1 MPEAVAVLEI
11 DKPHFTIRLYENLLK
26 IDLKGSFKNEIEEA
40 LENKPIL
47 RKTIGG
53 ILGIF
58 VPLHIRLS
66 DIDSVHM
73 DETGKLK
80 IKLPLHRDIII
91 PLENN
96 DAERLAD
103 KLNLLIPKAK
113 KQEWERII
121 REKTRTRHLKRKSK
135 KTRPSSYTTVPYYFP
150 TEQVD
155 IVSKLERKRK
165 RSKK

>member
-1 MPEAVAVLEI
+1 MLTSNIA
-11 DKPHFTIRLYENLLK
+11 NQ
-26 IDLKGSFKNEIEEA
+26 
-40 LENKPIL
+40 
-47 RKTIGG
+47 
-53 ILGIF
+53 
-58 VPLHIRLS
+58 
-66 DIDSVHM
+66 
-73 DETGKLK
+73 TGKLK

-121 REKTRTRHLKRKSK
+121 REKTRTRHLKRKLK

-155 IVSKLERKRK
+155 IVNKLERKRK